1 MAMLKQD
8 LIAALRKASGGAEF
22 ISQKEL
28 AQVLG
33 FKDPHRI
40 RELVHG
46 VSRVGKRYYL
56 PEVAGRIMQE
66 VER

>member
-1 MAMLKQD
+1 MLKQD
-8 LIAALRKASGGAEF
+8 LITARRKASGGAEF

-28 AQVLG
+28 AQVLV

-40 RELVHG
+40 REIVQD
-46 VSRVGKRYYL
+46 VTRVGKRYYL

>member
-1 MAMLKQD
+1 MLKQD
-8 LIAALRKASGGAEF
+8 LIAALRKASEGAEF

-40 RELVHG
+40 REIVQG

-66 VER
+66 IER

>member
-28 AQVLG
+28 MTVLG

-40 RELVHG
+40 RELVTG
-46 VSRVGKRYYL
+46 VSRIGKRYYL

>member
-1 MAMLKQD
+1 MLKSD
-8 LIAALRKASGGAEF
+8 LIMALRKASGGAEF

-40 RELVHG
+40 RELVTG
-46 VSRVGKRYYL
+46 VSRIGKRYYL

-66 VER
+66 VRRG

>member
-1 MAMLKQD
+1 MLKQD

-40 RELVHG
+40 REIVQS

-56 PEVAGRIMQE
+56 PEVAGKIMQE
-66 VER
+66 VRRG

>member
-1 MAMLKQD
+1 MLKQD

-33 FKDPHRI
+33 FKDPHKKTGGEDDDSRAED
-40 RELVHG
+40 RENQRADQAV
-46 VSRVGKRYYL
+46 
-56 PEVAGRIMQE
+56 
-66 VER
+66 

>member
-1 MAMLKQD
+1 MLKQD
-8 LIAALRKASGGAEF
+8 LIVALRKASGGAEF

-33 FKDPHRI
+33 FKDPHSI
-40 RELVHG
+40 RELVQG
-46 VSRVGKRYYL
+46 VIRVGKRYYL